1 MATSAEENCYDDPN
15 FAVICSFVLNFGEL
29 CGVNISIS
37 ELQSMLEDTKNVD
50 ETLIDLHVHL
60 LRKASRRVQRDRWEK
75 ALIKFCHQG
84 SNVDG
89 WELERFGY
97 RKAKLSVKLAVLK
110 RLLELQFD
118 ANSKFK
124 AELNK
129 QEADVLRLQ
138 PIGRDVRGH
147 LYWLHRDPQLNLR
160 LYREHPDDEN
170 SWILVS
176 RTRDELAKVIA
187 DLEGSFSGVK
197 KEESSSMDSETG
209 ESNLTE
215 PDGAKTEE
223 KPGSGL
229 PDDEKPAVTD
239 TGQPPSVKNEEP
251 HHEETLSVTLSACGT
266 TDQTTFPR
274 LAIKKELVENN
285 TLEEASK
292 SHKCKSPSEVEM
304 VHVNSEKAEIHQND
318 ISECPPGESGQELK
332 KSTPHSEDI
341 SKDKKDD
348 IDGKRDDVASK
359 TKKPSAV
366 EQSNAEDLCMR
377 ATAEDGEVRPPCKP
391 SSSPQNRAHT
401 FANRSAP
408 SLPDKPAATHGFGN
422 ANGNGAVVVLESL
435 PCDLSVVHR
444 EEPSVPTDDQPSS
457 SEVLQPAEVRRV
469 VDVGAEDLRTGEKP
483 EEVHISE
490 KNGQPESPSSIPY
503 AHENSC
509 HAPVVSS
516 TTTNLR
522 HVDAVEQPLA
532 LDLTRVL
539 PEASTVNA
547 VLPAI
552 SASQVLSTTGEQ
564 PRSSEA
570 DNATAAHDTSSKP
583 SSALGDK
590 LLASPSSPS
599 LYAHTAGAET
609 SVLKSD
615 VRGATGAKGVVL
627 PVSSGVGEESL
638 QHATEAVTARTHGG
652 VAESSTDTVPLRN
665 LEFDK
670 PNRTEQSSEKE
681 HVLNV
686 EKSTSGAKLTDGG
699 FEKISKK
706 TSFLGNKGHSG
717 KVLPEHHSVGT
728 PHEKLMD
735 TVGTTEPI
743 SLVPAA
749 SDTETS
755 AKLSASSPIADIE
768 EKGSATVPA
777 SAVKTK
783 SSDNHSCSEGKDVAS
798 SKSAVVSS
806 LLKDGTPIKTVEEKP
821 DAVCDTVL
829 GATPSS
835 SSTALLK
842 PAKPQKDANDHKNS
856 VVLPP
861 CSTEKQSQPNL
872 RDVDKEKSVVVVEK
886 RSRKSQ
892 PRHLETATDRSSDAQ
907 PKDSLTTTSPL
918 SPSGAETKSASEK
931 VTVEAEKAPRHS
943 EDVYEEESCAKKA
956 TGLQHADFADQK
968 SENAKTKS
976 GSSLCKKSPRSEQA
990 AEVQLSTLDKEASE
1004 ENDKRTTDS
1013 SKCVSSEVKRTS
1025 RMPLDSNNPDCVDSD
1040 ANETASKS
1048 VVKTASP
1055 PSVESENQETS
1066 ITTGTSD
1073 TCMSKSTSRKKHCS
1087 STPEKGATEGAGDGR
1102 AHVKIGKVPA
1112 SSTKTGGEAITR
1124 DSCASRAAPNASL
1137 GDQPTVGALSE
1148 SDEQTKSTAD
1158 KVSRGAQSDKAYSEE
1173 ATAQEKTLQKEP
1185 HKKDSVQAEN
1195 LGSGNTITPE
1205 DQTGSVTSAKK
1216 RRGRSLSSCV
1226 ADLKKGRRQ
1235 SRAQQLSEDCTDGE
1249 AAQRLKISIP
1259 SSEGD
1264 VAKAGSTK
1272 AASEKTFIEDSEEKA
1287 VSSKCV
1293 EAKESFADFKKGR
1306 RQSRAQ
1312 QCSEDCTDGEAAQKL
1327 KTDVPSSAGDVTK
1340 AGSREAS
1347 SEKTFIEDSEEK
1359 AVPSKCVE
1367 AKENQSEVQAQSTD
1381 TVEDDKG
1388 KSMDTSMDQVL
1399 NAEGST
1405 KEPSE
1410 TEGKQDGSVEID
1422 MKDSDNT
1429 SKDADGTPKYTDR
1442 EEKQVA
1448 AGGKKEPKSK
1458 LKGEQGSRTSTRL
1471 RGDAAARRDK
1481 GKTASDESAAN
1492 STLTDQSDVMKDE
1505 AVMDDAPLSTVNET
1519 EAMSAAHDSST
1530 TTPADEEAVS
1540 TSQVPTEL
1548 VQDASP
1554 IVKKRGGWRG
1564 RGGRG
1569 GRGRGRGRGRAGR
1582 WSHIK
1587 RRVRPSDE
1595 PSPKKPREAGD
1606 DTGVNGDTAIHAES
1620 EPAPAVAFRGRGR
1633 GRSRGGRGRGRGASR
1648 GRGRGLTRELGAAA
1662 ACLLGAPEGDLADE
1676 DSQGRRRSSRIQ
1688 REQEKRLSEL
1698 AQQMALE
1705 QQLEE
1710 TILQEEAA
1718 AKGKATPTKS
1728 PKKRS
1733 RQADKDY
1740 VPPENSKR
1748 RSKKGEAHQ
1757 GSQGSARRS
1766 GKARAEEEEEEDE
1779 VKGRKTMKKKKKKKR
1794 RRGGKHGGGSGVNG
1808 TYRRR
1813 SYHNPWEASSDSDSS
1828 SQLEDEEE
1836 PYEEEAYDEDEE
1848 LHFDDNE
1855 DEFACEEVDPN
1866 AEVVV
1871 VKRARTVRKARTEEV
1886 EEASGSSGG
1895 EESEPEQDEKPCAKC
1910 GKGDHPEWILLC
1922 DVCDAGYHTSCL
1934 KPALM
1939 IIPDGD
1945 WFCPPCDHRKL
1956 CEKLME
1962 ELKLYDTLSKKRDR
1976 EELRKQRLAYV
1987 GISLDNV
1994 LKPEK
1999 KEEEVSAAE
2008 EDYEED
2014 DEEDEDSRKHMLL
2027 TKRSS
2032 RKRKAI
2038 SYRFKEYD
2046 EMIFQAV
2053 QPDIVAAEECAKVR
2067 APGVSRGKD
2076 MSNLLGPDDED
2087 EEEEEGKDDE
2097 DYEDEEKRAATG
2109 GKKRKRARKL
2119 TSLDFTSEEEGDDET
2134 DEYQGSSASQSEAS
2148 ASSAM
2153 SDGPPS
2159 SGSDWQASSRCRRR
2173 GGAAPS
2179 RKKGKTTRS
2188 GYRRDDFVMDD
2199 DYESDSDGGY
2209 GTRRAATKQVNYREL
2224 SSDDEEA
2231 APVVK
2236 KSSSRRRRAR
2246 SSSESDKE
2254 WRCNKKRKGK
2264 GRRTWRASST
2274 SEEEEAEF
2282 TEEESS
2288 DDNRRRKTAKRQP
2301 HSSEEEDEGPSEE
2314 DDSSSEKKTKKPQK
2328 ETSKPEK
2335 KKPAPQKPKK
2345 QLRSSSEE
2353 EETDESE
2360 EEEEESSD
2368 AASDDGERKFAKNRR
2383 IIRSDD
2389 ESDEEKVKETAEV
2402 KPTTSNSKEASKATP
2417 CGAEAAGGNKPP
2429 AASTE
2434 PSPAKQ
2440 SPPDCPVTS
2449 QPNPP
2454 QESASLGEAST
2465 RPAVVA
2471 AIQGS
2476 PNLSRRLL
2484 AVPETRRSVSPM
2496 RLAGD
2501 DKGFPEDEEEED
2513 SNKGFPPEEEDL
2525 EEKGFPEEPLPQ
2537 PVPPLG
2543 NSRGLAPP
2551 PGHYPPVR
2559 PSYPFMGPRPPYGHQ
2574 DPYGD
2579 CVPMDGAY
2587 GRPLAPTSAD
2597 PYTRGSPSPPQFT
2610 SLDTPL
2616 PQHPHPPPLP
2626 PHGRGRHLTPLEGG
2640 QYRDQYRPP
2649 DTYQPPPGYYG
2660 GGPPPHPPVGPP
2672 GPYRYPHHHPPP
2684 PPSGYQH
2691 PHPGYYN
2698 RPPAYYGPPPP
2709 PEESGYGPPPPHHP
2723 PPPQQPPPPPA
2734 PGSSYSEGPPGPDQ
2748 PQWGA
2753 GPPPPPGS
2761 NPQGQD
2767 GGFTITNILR
2777 QRNAGDGGEEDELKS
2792 VTDIV
2797 SYITQE

>member
-285 TLEEASK
+285 TLEDASK

-842 PAKPQKDANDHKNS
+842 PAKPQEDANDHKNI
-856 VVLPP
+856 
-861 CSTEKQSQPNL
+861 C
-872 RDVDKEKSVVVVEK
+872 
-886 RSRKSQ
+886 
-892 PRHLETATDRSSDAQ
+892 
-907 PKDSLTTTSPL
+907 
-918 SPSGAETKSASEK
+918 G
-931 VTVEAEKAPRHS
+931 
-943 EDVYEEESCAKKA
+943 
-956 TGLQHADFADQK
+956 
-968 SENAKTKS
+968 
-976 GSSLCKKSPRSEQA
+976 
-990 AEVQLSTLDKEASE
+990 
-1004 ENDKRTTDS
+1004 
-1013 SKCVSSEVKRTS
+1013 
-1025 RMPLDSNNPDCVDSD
+1025 
-1040 ANETASKS
+1040 
-1048 VVKTASP
+1048 
-1055 PSVESENQETS
+1055 
-1066 ITTGTSD
+1066 
-1073 TCMSKSTSRKKHCS
+1073 
-1087 STPEKGATEGAGDGR
+1087 
-1102 AHVKIGKVPA
+1102 
-1112 SSTKTGGEAITR
+1112 
-1124 DSCASRAAPNASL
+1124 
-1137 GDQPTVGALSE
+1137 
-1148 SDEQTKSTAD
+1148 
-1158 KVSRGAQSDKAYSEE
+1158 
-1173 ATAQEKTLQKEP
+1173 
-1185 HKKDSVQAEN
+1185 
-1195 LGSGNTITPE
+1195 
-1205 DQTGSVTSAKK
+1205 
-1216 RRGRSLSSCV
+1216 
-1226 ADLKKGRRQ
+1226 
-1235 SRAQQLSEDCTDGE
+1235 
-1249 AAQRLKISIP
+1249 
-1259 SSEGD
+1259 
-1264 VAKAGSTK
+1264 
-1272 AASEKTFIEDSEEKA
+1272 
-1287 VSSKCV
+1287 
-1293 EAKESFADFKKGR
+1293 
-1306 RQSRAQ
+1306 
-1312 QCSEDCTDGEAAQKL
+1312 
-1327 KTDVPSSAGDVTK
+1327 
-1340 AGSREAS
+1340 
-1347 SEKTFIEDSEEK
+1347 
-1359 AVPSKCVE
+1359 
-1367 AKENQSEVQAQSTD
+1367 
-1381 TVEDDKG
+1381 
-1388 KSMDTSMDQVL
+1388 
-1399 NAEGST
+1399 
-1405 KEPSE
+1405 
-1410 TEGKQDGSVEID
+1410 
-1422 MKDSDNT
+1422 
-1429 SKDADGTPKYTDR
+1429 
-1442 EEKQVA
+1442 VA
-1448 AGGKKEPKSK
+1448 A
-1458 LKGEQGSRTSTRL
+1458 
-1471 RGDAAARRDK
+1471 
-1481 GKTASDESAAN
+1481 
-1492 STLTDQSDVMKDE
+1492 M
-1505 AVMDDAPLSTVNET
+1505 
-1519 EAMSAAHDSST
+1519 
-1530 TTPADEEAVS
+1530 
-1540 TSQVPTEL
+1540 
-1548 VQDASP
+1548 
-1554 IVKKRGGWRG
+1554 
-1564 RGGRG
+1564 
-1569 GRGRGRGRGRAGR
+1569 
-1582 WSHIK
+1582 
-1587 RRVRPSDE
+1587 
-1595 PSPKKPREAGD
+1595 
-1606 DTGVNGDTAIHAES
+1606 
-1620 EPAPAVAFRGRGR
+1620 
-1633 GRSRGGRGRGRGASR
+1633 
-1648 GRGRGLTRELGAAA
+1648 
-1662 ACLLGAPEGDLADE
+1662 
-1676 DSQGRRRSSRIQ
+1676 
-1688 REQEKRLSEL
+1688 
-1698 AQQMALE
+1698 
-1705 QQLEE
+1705 
-1710 TILQEEAA
+1710 
-1718 AKGKATPTKS
+1718 
-1728 PKKRS
+1728 
-1733 RQADKDY
+1733 
-1740 VPPENSKR
+1740 
-1748 RSKKGEAHQ
+1748 
-1757 GSQGSARRS
+1757 
-1766 GKARAEEEEEEDE
+1766 
-1779 VKGRKTMKKKKKKKR
+1779 
-1794 RRGGKHGGGSGVNG
+1794 
-1808 TYRRR
+1808 
-1813 SYHNPWEASSDSDSS
+1813 
-1828 SQLEDEEE
+1828 
-1836 PYEEEAYDEDEE
+1836 
-1848 LHFDDNE
+1848 FD
-1855 DEFACEEVDPN
+1855 
-1866 AEVVV
+1866 
-1871 VKRARTVRKARTEEV
+1871 
-1886 EEASGSSGG
+1886 
-1895 EESEPEQDEKPCAKC
+1895 
-1910 GKGDHPEWILLC
+1910 
-1922 DVCDAGYHTSCL
+1922 
-1934 KPALM
+1934 
-1939 IIPDGD
+1939 
-1945 WFCPPCDHRKL
+1945 
-1956 CEKLME
+1956 
-1962 ELKLYDTLSKKRDR
+1962 
-1976 EELRKQRLAYV
+1976 
-1987 GISLDNV
+1987 
-1994 LKPEK
+1994 
-1999 KEEEVSAAE
+1999 
-2008 EDYEED
+2008 
-2014 DEEDEDSRKHMLL
+2014 
-2027 TKRSS
+2027 
-2032 RKRKAI
+2032 
-2038 SYRFKEYD
+2038 
-2046 EMIFQAV
+2046 
-2053 QPDIVAAEECAKVR
+2053 
-2067 APGVSRGKD
+2067 
-2076 MSNLLGPDDED
+2076 
-2087 EEEEEGKDDE
+2087 
-2097 DYEDEEKRAATG
+2097 
-2109 GKKRKRARKL
+2109 
-2119 TSLDFTSEEEGDDET
+2119 
-2134 DEYQGSSASQSEAS
+2134 
-2148 ASSAM
+2148 
-2153 SDGPPS
+2153 
-2159 SGSDWQASSRCRRR
+2159 
-2173 GGAAPS
+2173 
-2179 RKKGKTTRS
+2179 
-2188 GYRRDDFVMDD
+2188 
-2199 DYESDSDGGY
+2199 
-2209 GTRRAATKQVNYREL
+2209 
-2224 SSDDEEA
+2224 
-2231 APVVK
+2231 
-2236 KSSSRRRRAR
+2236 
-2246 SSSESDKE
+2246 
-2254 WRCNKKRKGK
+2254 
-2264 GRRTWRASST
+2264 
-2274 SEEEEAEF
+2274 
-2282 TEEESS
+2282 
-2288 DDNRRRKTAKRQP
+2288 
-2301 HSSEEEDEGPSEE
+2301 
-2314 DDSSSEKKTKKPQK
+2314 
-2328 ETSKPEK
+2328 
-2335 KKPAPQKPKK
+2335 
-2345 QLRSSSEE
+2345 
-2353 EETDESE
+2353 
-2360 EEEEESSD
+2360 
-2368 AASDDGERKFAKNRR
+2368 
-2383 IIRSDD
+2383 
-2389 ESDEEKVKETAEV
+2389 
-2402 KPTTSNSKEASKATP
+2402 
-2417 CGAEAAGGNKPP
+2417 
-2429 AASTE
+2429 
-2434 PSPAKQ
+2434 
-2440 SPPDCPVTS
+2440 
-2449 QPNPP
+2449 
-2454 QESASLGEAST
+2454 
-2465 RPAVVA
+2465 
-2471 AIQGS
+2471 
-2476 PNLSRRLL
+2476 
-2484 AVPETRRSVSPM
+2484 
-2496 RLAGD
+2496 
-2501 DKGFPEDEEEED
+2501 
-2513 SNKGFPPEEEDL
+2513 
-2525 EEKGFPEEPLPQ
+2525 
-2537 PVPPLG
+2537 
-2543 NSRGLAPP
+2543 
-2551 PGHYPPVR
+2551 
-2559 PSYPFMGPRPPYGHQ
+2559 
-2574 DPYGD
+2574 
-2579 CVPMDGAY
+2579 
-2587 GRPLAPTSAD
+2587 
-2597 PYTRGSPSPPQFT
+2597 
-2610 SLDTPL
+2610 
-2616 PQHPHPPPLP
+2616 
-2626 PHGRGRHLTPLEGG
+2626 
-2640 QYRDQYRPP
+2640 
-2649 DTYQPPPGYYG
+2649 
-2660 GGPPPHPPVGPP
+2660 
-2672 GPYRYPHHHPPP
+2672 
-2684 PPSGYQH
+2684 
-2691 PHPGYYN
+2691 
-2698 RPPAYYGPPPP
+2698 
-2709 PEESGYGPPPPHHP
+2709 
-2723 PPPQQPPPPPA
+2723 
-2734 PGSSYSEGPPGPDQ
+2734 
-2748 PQWGA
+2748 
-2753 GPPPPPGS
+2753 
-2761 NPQGQD
+2761 
-2767 GGFTITNILR
+2767 
-2777 QRNAGDGGEEDELKS
+2777 
-2792 VTDIV
+2792 
-2797 SYITQE
+2797 